1 MRQNRHGEA
10 FSAIDRQGRPYLLT
24 PVYRPT
30 VEGAVEPPAGRPAK
44 TPLAEFLGLLA
55 ADGRDVRR
63 AAKGRYFVSAEGGE
77 IALFSSDRK
86 AV

>member
-1 MRQNRHGEA
+1 MAQNRHGEA
-10 FSAIDRQGRPYLLT
+10 FPAIDRQGRPYLLT
-24 PVYRPT
+24 PVYRPAVDAPSKRT
-30 VEGAVEPPAGRPAK
+30 VK
-44 TPLAEFLGLLA
+44 TPLADFLGLLA

-63 AAKGRYFVSAEGGE
+63 AGRGRYFVSDAGGE